1 MLDNELNAAPQ
12 ASPVADLGRLVDV
25 RVEVSVELGR
35 TTMTLGDALELGPG
49 AVIPLEHTA
58 GAPLVLKVND
68 RIVARGE
75 VLVID
80 DVYGLQLTEI
90 ITSDLSPAAGAIT
103 SIGDTVA
110 ADQLAA

>member
-1 MLDNELNAAPQ
+1 MLDNELTATPQ
-12 ASPVADLGRLVDV
+12 ASPVADLARLVDV

-35 TTMTLGDALELGPG
+35 TTMTLGDALEIGPG

-68 RIVARGE
+68 RVVARGE

-80 DVYGLQLTEI
+80 DVYGLQITEI
-90 ITSDLSPAAGAIT
+90 VQSDLPEGAGAVT
-103 SIGDTVA
+103 SIGDA
-110 ADQLAA
+110 IAPDQLAA